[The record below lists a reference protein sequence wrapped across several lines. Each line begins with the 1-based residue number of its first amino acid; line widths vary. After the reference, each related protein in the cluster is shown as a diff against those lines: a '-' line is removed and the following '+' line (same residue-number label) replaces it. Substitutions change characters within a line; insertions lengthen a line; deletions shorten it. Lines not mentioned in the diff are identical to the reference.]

1 MSLTFL
7 SGSTSLHQKSI
18 LGLSLLAKT
27 SKEDNRPGS
36 YEKKGLQKGRA
47 SDKGTVGRQCTK
59 QGRPDYQVPVSYGA
73 IYTYLRTDYHAA

>member
-7 SGSTSLHQKSI
+7 SGATSLHQKSI
-18 LGLSLLAKT
+18 LGLSLLAKA

-47 SDKGTVGRQCTK
+47 SDKGIVGRQCTK
-59 QGRPDYQVPVSYGA
+59 EGRAHYQVPISYGA
-73 IYTYLRTDYHAA
+73 IYTYLRTYYHVA